1 MSKDYT
7 KELETMQRLIN
18 YGINETKNTVNPNGI
33 VEYSQVGADGKTY
46 AILKEGTKYYI
57 KVAPK
62 KDTKVLAE
70 DYDYIG
76 GYLNRKGY
84 DSYTKASNALNLELI
99 HVNEANGNKQPV
111 KSQYNIN
118 ESAEWENKANK
129 ETKAE
134 LDRFYQLCENID
146 TLLDKNVHYI
156 KEDKNAPFNSKP
168 TTKDGG
174 GTNGPQG
181 KQQNLG
187 IKDKSFVDDGKQVN
201 PETVYNKN
209 GVKGTSPSGE
219 YKAACGDPNID
230 KDGGNAYQ
238 EHAKSSKEQGKSVAN
253 ESKKRVIKLTEEQK
267 KQVLAWRDGRAFVHA
282 SSDSELDR
290 SHGTEIGDT
299 APYDDTVNVNE
310 NFETSEWDDGLPSSA
325 GVGDP
330 KKYKQP
336 FDSQNGV
343 TQPVT
348 ENVFEVELGGDF
360 DNPEIADS
368 AANIMDTDLDDDD
381 SAIYDHLDQYGE
393 GADSLGVDLDDDPM
407 ADLPTS
413 DDDSSSYELDFD
425 DASYDEDIDT
435 PYTEDYDGIS
445 YSNDDD
451 YPSYDGGSVYESIKR
466 IVETQLDD
474 FGKHP
479 AYQKKVMSLPPNADG
494 SKWGE
499 DWNDE
504 SAKGEKPYGLKIG
517 HSGDPFDDVV
527 DSITN
532 AVVTALGKKKD

>member
-7 KELETMQRLIN
+7 KELETMQRLMM
-18 YGINETKNTVNPNGI
+18 YGINESKNTVNTNGI

-46 AILKEGTKYYI
+46 GILREGTKYFV

-62 KDTKVLAE
+62 KNTEILAE

-76 GYLNRKGY
+76 GYLNRKSY

-99 HVNEANGNKQPV
+99 HVNEANGSKEPV
-111 KSQYNIN
+111 KSQFNIN
-118 ESAEWENKANK
+118 ESAEWENKENK
-129 ETKAE
+129 EAKAE
-134 LDRFYQLCENID
+134 LDRFYQLCENVDNI
-146 TLLDKNVHYI
+146 LSENVHYI
-156 KEDKNAPFNSKP
+156 KEDKNAPFTNNPS
-168 TTKDGG
+168 TKDGG
-174 GTNGPQG
+174 GTEGPKG

-187 IKDKSFVDDGKQVN
+187 IKDKSYVDDGKQVN

-219 YKAACGDPNID
+219 YKAACGDNNID
-230 KDGGNAYQ
+230 KEGGNAYQ
-238 EHAKSSKEQGKSVAN
+238 EKAKTSKEQGKSVTN
-253 ESKKRVIKLTEEQK
+253 EGKAKRVLKLTEEQK
-267 KQVLAWRDGRAFVHA
+267 KQVLAWRDDRAFVHP

-310 NFETSEWDDGLPSSA
+310 NFETTEWDDGLPSSA
-325 GVGDP
+325 GIGDP
-330 KKYKQP
+330 KKYKEP
-336 FDSQNGV
+336 FENQNGV

-360 DNPEIADS
+360 ENPEVEGS
-368 AANIMDTDLDDDD
+368 AENILGSDFGGDGTTINSDLNDDD
-381 SAIYDHLDQYGE
+381 IYNHLDQYGE
-393 GADSLGVDLDDDPM
+393 GAGSLGVDFDEDPLANLPMDDD
-407 ADLPTS
+407 
-413 DDDSSSYELDFD
+413 DFNPIN
-425 DASYDEDIDT
+425 DAEGDAQFGDNAMETPEDED
-435 PYTEDYDGIS
+435 GM
-445 YSNDDD
+445 NML
-451 YPSYDGGSVYESIKR
+451 YESIKR
-466 IVETQLDD
+466 IVETKLDD

-517 HSGDPFDDVV
+517 HSGDPFEDVV
-527 DSITN
+527 SAITN
-532 AVVTALGKKKD
+532 AVVTALGKKKE